1 VVRLIGFASLAALAM
16 VAAQPSLTAP
26 VRDGHFAALGER
38 LFPALTSIDGAT
50 LPDSGGDAGAI
61 STMLSSRRQRMAACN
76 AVPECVIS
84 AALWTDAERDAL
96 AKAAEL
102 VLSKRNRPNDQVPD
116 DGVRPEVE
124 REIAGLNSILKVY
137 AMGMTPRY
145 PRIDGP
151 DPSEGGLEARQRI
164 VQSVEFSQTSQD
176 DPVTV
181 LDPSIGLSLALLD
194 VAGRD
199 DAAAWE
205 PLDSD
210 AHNGQAL
217 ALAKRVDWS
226 RYRYTAIIVPGEG
239 PDDLLT
245 PLSPMGKARIRL
257 AAGQY
262 RDGVAPFIIVSG
274 GAVHPR
280 GTHHVEASEMR
291 RGLIERFGIPTDHI
305 LIDPYARH
313 TTTNLRNAA
322 RLLMALHAPMDRDA
336 LVVTSAEQSRYIES
350 PGFAERSQ
358 HELGYQPGTLGKRL
372 SSTALPFRPAVLSR
386 RHDPLDPL
394 DP

>member
-1 VVRLIGFASLAALAM
+1 MVRLIRFASMAALAM
-16 VAAQPSLTAP
+16 LAAQPSLTAP

-38 LFPALTSIDGAT
+38 LFPVLTSIDNAT
-50 LPDSGGDAGAI
+50 LQGSGGDAGAI
-61 STMLSSRRQRMAACN
+61 STVLTSRRQRIAACN
-76 AVPECVIS
+76 ETPECVIR
-84 AALWTDAERDAL
+84 AALWPDAERDVL

-102 VLSKRNRPNDQVPD
+102 VLSNRHRSNDQVPD

-124 REIAGLNSILKVY
+124 REIAGLNAILKVY
-137 AMGMTPRY
+137 ALGMTPRY

-151 DPSEGGLEARQRI
+151 DPNEGDPEARQRV

-194 VAGRD
+194 VSGRD

-210 AHNGQAL
+210 AHNGPAL
-217 ALAKRVDWS
+217 GLAKRVDWS

-239 PDDLLT
+239 PEDLVT
-245 PLSPMGKARIRL
+245 PLSPLGKARIRL
-257 AAGQY
+257 AAEQY
-262 RDGVAPFIIVSG
+262 QDGVAPFIIVSG

-280 GTHHVEASEMR
+280 GTHHVEAWEMR
-291 RGLIERFGIPTDHI
+291 RGLIERFGIPADHI

-336 LVVTSAEQSRYIES
+336 LIVTSVEQSRYIES
-350 PGFAERSQ
+350 PGFAERNQ
-358 HELGYQPGTLGKRL
+358 HELGYQPGILGKRL
-372 SSTALPFRPAVLSR
+372 SSTALPFRPAVQSR
-386 RHDPLDPL
+386 RHDPADPL